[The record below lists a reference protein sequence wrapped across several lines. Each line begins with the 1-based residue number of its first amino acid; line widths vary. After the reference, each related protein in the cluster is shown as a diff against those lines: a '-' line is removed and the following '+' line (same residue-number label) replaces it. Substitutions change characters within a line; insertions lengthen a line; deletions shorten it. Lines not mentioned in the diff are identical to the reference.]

1 MIRLWPSTLTGRLVL
16 ILLGGLL
23 AAQLLG
29 AWILLSERASAIYE
43 ASGLNAAQRIAGI
56 VRVLDTLSL
65 EQRRVILPALNTSG
79 IRVAFTRA
87 PEAATDADDENFAA
101 ARLRAVLRN
110 ALGADRALRVAVL
123 AGGAE
128 YMEGMGHMEGMEP
141 ARGPRGGMMM
151 QHAPRF
157 GGPPFGG
164 AFSVQTQL
172 LDGQWVS
179 IAQRLP
185 DESIAWPSKLLWT
198 LGVLLVSVIVL
209 SLIAV
214 RLVTR
219 PLAVLGRA
227 AEDLGRNIERPPL
240 AEAGPAEVRRTA
252 QAFNTMQARLV
263 RFLRDRAQMLAAVS
277 HDLKTPI
284 TRLRLRAELIDDAV
298 LKEKVIHDLEE
309 MEGMARGALDF
320 LRDAN
325 AREAAQA
332 LDVNAMLETLQADA
346 ESMGRDVQIEGTA
359 KAPYPARPQALRRCV
374 GNLIDNAVRY
384 GKRARVRVRDS
395 AKRLEIVVAD
405 DGPGIPKDRLAQV
418 FEPFFRLDESRSR
431 ESGGVGLGLS
441 IARDIARAHGGSL
454 DLRNRPQGGLEA
466 VITLPR

>member
-43 ASGLNAAQRIAGI
+43 SSGMHAAQRIASI
-56 VRVLDTLSL
+56 VRVLDTLDD
-65 EQRRVILPALNTSG
+65 EQRRLILPALNTSG
-79 IRVAFTRA
+79 FRVAFTDQPDTRTN
-87 PEAATDADDENFAA
+87 PDDDSLAS

-110 ALGADRALRVAVL
+110 ALGSDRSLHVSVVEDGL
-123 AGGAE
+123 DHMAGMQPP
-128 YMEGMGHMEGMEP
+128 Y
-141 ARGPRGGMMM
+141 GPRGGMMM
-151 QHAPRF
+151 MPHT
-157 GGPPFGG
+157 PPYGG
-164 AFSVQTQL
+164 AFAVQTQL

-179 IAQRLP
+179 IAQRMP
-185 DESIAWPSKLLWT
+185 EERVTWPRKLLVT
-198 LGVLLVSVIVL
+198 LGVLLVSVILL

-227 AEDLGRNIERPPL
+227 AEDLGRNIERPAL
-240 AEAGPAEVRRTA
+240 AESGPAEVRRTA

-263 RFLRDRAQMLAAVS
+263 RFLHDRARMLAAVS

-284 TRLRLRAELIDDAV
+284 TRLRLRAELIDDEV
-298 LKEKVIHDLEE
+298 LKDKVIHDLEE
-309 MEGMARGALDF
+309 MEGMTRAALDF

-346 ESMGRDVQIEGTA
+346 EVMGRDVQIEGKA
-359 KAPYPARPQALRRCV
+359 KAPYPARPQSLRRCV

-405 DGPGIPKDRLAQV
+405 DGPGIPKDMLERV

-454 DLRNRPQGGLEA
+454 ELYNRPQGGLDA
-466 VITLPR
+466 VVTLPR

>member
-43 ASGLNAAQRIAGI
+43 SSGMHAAQRIASI
-56 VRVLDTLSL
+56 VHVLDTLSD
-65 EQRRVILPALNTSG
+65 EQRRLILPALNTSG
-79 IRVAFTRA
+79 FRVAFTDQPDTRMNS
-87 PEAATDADDENFAA
+87 DDDSIAS

-110 ALGADRALRVAVL
+110 ALGSDRPLRVSVVEDGL
-123 AGGAE
+123 DH
-128 YMEGMGHMEGMEP
+128 MVGMQP
-141 ARGPRGGMMM
+141 PYGPRGGMMM
-151 QHAPRF
+151 MPHAPPY
-157 GGPPFGG
+157 GTMPFGS
-164 AFSVQTQL
+164 AFAVQTQL

-179 IAQRLP
+179 IAQRMP
-185 DESIAWPSKLLWT
+185 EETIAWPSKLLVT

-240 AEAGPAEVRRTA
+240 AESGPAEVRRTA

-263 RFLRDRAQMLAAVS
+263 RFLHDRAQMLAAVS

-309 MEGMARGALDF
+309 MEGMTRTELDF

-332 LDVNAMLETLQADA
+332 LDVNAMLESLQADA
-346 ESMGRDVQIEGTA
+346 EAMGRDVQIEGTA
-359 KAPYPARPQALRRCV
+359 TAPYPARPQSLRRCV

-384 GKRARVRVRDS
+384 GKHARVRVRDNPKS
-395 AKRLEIVVAD
+395 LEIIVAD
-405 DGPGIPKDRLAQV
+405 DGPGIPKDKLEQV

-454 DLRNRPQGGLEA
+454 ELRNRAQGGLEA
-466 VITLPR
+466 VLTLPR

>member
-43 ASGLNAAQRIAGI
+43 SSGMHAAQRIASI
-56 VRVLDTLSL
+56 VRVLDTLND
-65 EQRRVILPALNTSG
+65 EQRRLILPALNTSG
-79 IRVAFTRA
+79 FRVAFVDQ
-87 PEAATDADDENFAA
+87 PAAETTSDGESVAS

-110 ALGADRALRVAVL
+110 VLGADRKLRVSVVEDGL
-123 AGGAE
+123 DHMAGMQPP
-128 YMEGMGHMEGMEP
+128 Y
-141 ARGPRGGMMM
+141 GPRGGMMM
-151 QHAPRF
+151 MPHAPLY
-157 GGPPFGG
+157 GTMPFGG
-164 AFSVQTQL
+164 AFVVQTQL
-172 LDGQWVS
+172 LDGQWVN
-179 IAQRLP
+179 IAQRMP
-185 DESIAWPSKLLWT
+185 EETIAWPSKLLVT

-240 AEAGPAEVRRTA
+240 IESGPAEVRRTA
-252 QAFNTMQARLV
+252 QAFNTMQSRLV
-263 RFLRDRAQMLAAVS
+263 RFLHDRAQMLAAVS

-309 MEGMARGALDF
+309 MEGMTRTALDF

-332 LDVNAMLETLQADA
+332 LDVNAMLESLQADA
-346 ESMGRDVQIEGTA
+346 EAMGRDVQVKGTA
-359 KAPYPARPQALRRCV
+359 TAPYPARPQSLRRCV

-384 GKRARVRVRDS
+384 GKHARVRVRDNPTC
-395 AKRLEIVVAD
+395 LEIVVAD
-405 DGPGIPKDRLAQV
+405 DGPGIPKDKLEQV

-441 IARDIARAHGGSL
+441 IARDIARAHGASL
-454 DLRNRPQGGLEA
+454 ELRNRAQGGLEA
-466 VITLPR
+466 VLTLPR